1 MHTMSKKFIK
11 ELLTIYAQNGF
22 KALKKKKTKQ
32 IYLKMDRE
40 FLPTELIK
48 CFSINN
54 KFKRVP
60 IDNKVLNEI
69 LNNEKI
75 IK

>member
-1 MHTMSKKFIK
+1 
-11 ELLTIYAQNGF
+11 
-22 KALKKKKTKQ
+22 
-32 IYLKMDRE
+32 MDRE

-54 KFKRVP
+54 KFERVP

-69 LNNEKI
+69 LKNEKI